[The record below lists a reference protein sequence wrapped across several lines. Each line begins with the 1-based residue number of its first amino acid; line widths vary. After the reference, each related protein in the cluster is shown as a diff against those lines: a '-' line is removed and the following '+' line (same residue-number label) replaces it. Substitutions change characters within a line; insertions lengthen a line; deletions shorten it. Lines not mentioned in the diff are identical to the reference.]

1 MSHSLLITILNL
13 FQKSTQRQLF
23 LGPVLLSVDTRLKY
37 ALVLSRYGSE
47 KRWLRKNSL
56 RNILKTESP
65 WKKIAGIGCHGCN
78 CLVERTKSDYW
89 LWKRKRTQKKKLRK
103 GAGGRGSKNPIGGSG
118 GRGPGGSASSRAVP
132 HRLGRFYRWRFMER
146 SPATATA
153 VTDVANKWRRG
164 IHGVRAWD
172 ERWSAPV
179 ISMVRRN
186 PAQSKLGFS
195 SISTTNSKKRTYGCH
210 SIFLETWI
218 LGNLDIGLDYRGTFF
233 LSGCFPV
240 RIGNRADFGTG

>member
-1 MSHSLLITILNL
+1 MLLYCRDMEVKKGGWGRIHSEIYWKQNPHERKSLESGAMDVIVWWRGQSRTIDYENE
-13 FQKSTQRQLF
+13 
-23 LGPVLLSVDTRLKY
+23 
-37 ALVLSRYGSE
+37 SE
-47 KRWLRKNSL
+47 PR
-56 RNILKTESP
+56 
-65 WKKIAGIGCHGCN
+65 
-78 CLVERTKSDYW
+78 
-89 LWKRKRTQKKKLRK
+89 KKKLRK

-132 HRLGRFYRWRFMER
+132 HRLRRVYRWRFMER